1 MPRPPKPARLKLVE
15 GRSPGRDSGGRQVP
29 ESPKFIRQAPD
40 APDWLDA
47 EALAEWRRV
56 APTLERLDLLKPED
70 RALLS
75 AYCETWSVYVAAVQ
89 RVRAEG
95 LTITSPKSGVVH
107 RNPAVTVAETARM
120 HLLRLASEF
129 GLTPAAEQRLA
140 VAPGDDGDGLNP
152 FAPDR

>member
-1 MPRPPKPARLKLVE
+1 
-15 GRSPGRDSGGRQVP
+15 
-29 ESPKFIRQAPD
+29 APD

>member
-1 MPRPPKPARLKLVE
+1 MRAA
-15 GRSPGRDSGGRQVP
+15 PGRDSGGRKVP